1 MSSFFVCFAMI
12 VLNECRID
20 PEGKN
25 LVVEASVE
33 NLRWYKGIFI
43 KAVVVDTDET
53 FVDTGPSSNAIY
65 KREFK
70 SEYGDLETD
79 TSDAPVEAHDDPR
92 VLDVG
97 ALLGDGKSS
106 YVIVDNC
113 RDSEYIDIGNMGAG
127 GGPSPVS
134 VFIGKAPR
142 RVRFK
147 LSYKDLGLKDLNDN
161 IFFVYIIAAG
171 VPAAGTPCTMD
182 KEYVMGAAFNLRPIY
197 NAGMGF
203 IKELRR
209 RCDVPRGFIDF
220 ILRLKALEVAL
231 KTGNYTAAFDIW
243 RRYFKDR
250 TVVSSTDCG
259 CE

>member
-1 MSSFFVCFAMI
+1 MI

-33 NLRWYKGIFI
+33 NLRWYKGVFI

-65 KREFK
+65 KRVFK

-79 TSDAPVEAHDDPR
+79 TSDAPVEGMYTKEDTDSR
-92 VLDVG
+92 YLDIE
-97 ALLGDGKSS
+97 ALTKSCSDGD
-106 YVIVDNC
+106 
-113 RDSEYIDIGNMGAG
+113 YIDLECFGDKEVC
-127 GGPSPVS
+127 PVS

-147 LSYKDLGLKDLNDN
+147 LSYKELGLKDLNDN

-171 VPAAGTPCTMD
+171 VPASDTPCTMD

-231 KTGNYTAAFDIW
+231 KTGNYAAAFDIW